1 MKGKEEVKGKEE
13 MKSSMELFLIE
24 ETAEQR
30 HVQRKLQKVRI
41 PGRFKVMVGDGWQGV
56 GRLWEGFPVCS
67 RLLMFPR

>member
-30 HVQRKLQKVRI
+30 HVQRKLQKVRV
-41 PGRFKVMVGDGWQGV
+41 PVMVGDGWQGV
-56 GRLWEGFPVCS
+56 GRLWEGFLVCS